1 MLARSLPSPNVLSP
15 NFISSNVFSPNV
27 LSRNFISSSVS
38 IPSRLSLLSM
48 HSTMDSATPVSIIL
62 LQNARIP
69 LYIHGPKLHSSGHE
83 IRVLEQLNKILQ
95 LDPLVLDPER
105 HDRFVQL
112 VVQIAGLVRA
122 DGGQM
127 PRDALLAQPGAHQ
140 VVHI

>member
-15 NFISSNVFSPNV
+15 NFISSNVFSSSV
-27 LSRNFISSSVS
+27 FSSSIS
-38 IPSRLSLLSM
+38 ISSRLSLLSM
-48 HSTMDSATPVSIIL
+48 HSTMDSATPVSILL

-83 IRVLEQLNKILQ
+83 IRVLEPLNKILQ